1 MPYLAGERHDIVQQH
16 ARIQTLEMDNNK
28 MKISGAL
35 CVHAD
40 LEDKGIEFALRK
52 LCTKTLELNK
62 LAFGVYA
69 LYITYKYIQT
79 SVRIIY
85 IVVRKNFLLSVIS

>member
-1 MPYLAGERHDIVQQH
+1 
-16 ARIQTLEMDNNK
+16 MDNNK

-35 CVHAD
+35 CIWAD

-52 LCTKTLELNK
+52 LFTKTLELSK

-69 LYITYKYIQT
+69 LYIMKLQSGSFT
-79 SVRIIY
+79 
-85 IVVRKNFLLSVIS
+85 L